1 MEIAYTKSNDFGPV
15 ALTVATPIQHGGS
28 EMGLLRG
35 IFWVAAA
42 AATGGLA
49 LAILPSNMDGIDGY
63 DGGSD
68 DE

>member
-1 MEIAYTKSNDFGPV
+1 MGIAYIELIAGGPV
-15 ALTVATPIQHGGS
+15 VLTVATPIQRGGP
-28 EMGLLRG
+28 EVGLLRG

-63 DGGSD
+63 SD